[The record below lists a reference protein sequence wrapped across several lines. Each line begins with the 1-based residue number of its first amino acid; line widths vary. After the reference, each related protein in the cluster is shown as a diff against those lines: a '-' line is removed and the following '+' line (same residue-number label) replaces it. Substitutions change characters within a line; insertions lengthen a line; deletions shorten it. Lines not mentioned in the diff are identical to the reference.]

1 MNNAIL
7 IIDDEAQD
15 IHLLSQ
21 MLLSEGYQLFAALNG
36 RDGFQRAL
44 AHRPAVILLDLY
56 MPDMDGLA
64 TARLI
69 KSDPRLAAIPILFL
83 TGSGALQ
90 DKLQAFTL
98 GAVDYVTKPFS
109 SEEVVARVR
118 VHARLAQPLPAALAT
133 SAVYAVPAVSAAT
146 RIPQASNEAKSKTE
160 TETNAPPLT
169 SGQRLVQQT
178 QARLTERMAQT
189 INLTALAHEVGTN
202 ERRLT
207 TEFRQ
212 HTGMAVFEYL
222 RVQRLR
228 RACELLLHTELAV
241 GSIGL
246 QTGYSSSAAFS
257 FAFRQH
263 FGLTPSDY
271 RNCAGIAPVMSAVS
285 PSTLPSA
292 STSTSISTPQTDA

>member
-1 MNNAIL
+1 MNNSIL

-15 IHLLSQ
+15 IHLLSH

-64 TARLI
+64 TARLL

-83 TGSGALQ
+83 TGSAALQ

-118 VHARLAQPLPAALAT
+118 VHARLSHAQPPRPSAGKGQNLAPAT
-133 SAVYAVPAVSAAT
+133 THPM
-146 RIPQASNEAKSKTE
+146 TE
-160 TETNAPPLT
+160 T
-169 SGQRLVQQT
+169 SGQRLVRRA
-178 QARLTERMAQT
+178 QALLIERMAQT

-228 RACELLLHTELAV
+228 RACELLLHTGLAV
-241 GSIGL
+241 GAVGL
-246 QTGYSSSAAFS
+246 QTGYSSAAAFS

-271 RNCAGIAPVMSAVS
+271 RTCAGVAPSAPPAPS
-285 PSTLPSA
+285 PAPPPPPST
-292 STSTSISTPQTDA
+292 

>member
-1 MNNAIL
+1 MNNSIL

-56 MPDMDGLA
+56 MPELDGLA
-64 TARLI
+64 TARLL

-83 TGSGALQ
+83 TGSAALQ

-118 VHARLAQPLPAALAT
+118 VHARLANQASSPQDHTALA
-133 SAVYAVPAVSAAT
+133 AGLPPAPADSPT
-146 RIPQASNEAKSKTE
+146 
-160 TETNAPPLT
+160 LT
-169 SGQRLVQQT
+169 QTPGQRLVRQVQT
-178 QARLTERMAQT
+178 LLTERMAQT

-228 RACELLLHTELAV
+228 KACELLLHTGLAV
-241 GSIGL
+241 GAVGL
-246 QTGYSSSAAFS
+246 QTGYSSAAAFS

-263 FGLTPSDY
+263 FGVTPTDY
-271 RNCAGIAPVMSAVS
+271 RTCAGI
-285 PSTLPSA
+285 TPSA
-292 STSTSISTPQTDA
+292 PLSPPAPDTRSAA